1 MKRMLFNATHAEELR
16 LALVDGQKLLDLDI
30 ESAAYQSKKGNIYK
44 GRVTRV
50 EPSLEAAFVDYGTQR
65 QGFLPLKEI
74 SRIHFQGTGN
84 TPISQVRIQD
94 AIKEGQEFIV
104 QVDKEER
111 GTKGAA
117 LTTFISLAGRF
128 LVLMPNNPK
137 GGGIS
142 RRIEGEER
150 AELREAMAQL
160 EVPSDFA
167 LIARTAGIGKSAEE
181 LQWDLDFLIH
191 TWDAISK
198 AAADNKAPL
207 LIYQESNLVV
217 RAIRDYL
224 KPDVGEIIVDNAEI
238 HERMRKFIEQVSPN
252 NIGKLKLHQ
261 EETPLFSRYQIEHQI
276 NSAFSRDVQLDSGGS
291 IVLDHT
297 EAMISVD
304 VNSARATKGGDIE
317 ETALNTNL
325 EAADEI
331 ARQLRL
337 RDMGGLIVIDFIDMT
352 PTRNQR
358 AVEDRLARAL
368 KYDRARV
375 QVGRISRFG
384 LLEMSRQRLRPSLG
398 EASSKICPRCSGT
411 GHIRG
416 VQSSAL
422 FILRQ
427 IQDEAMKENSAAVHV
442 HLPVATATYLL
453 NEKRREVSALESK
466 IGTPLMIIPSS
477 ELETPHFQI
486 RRLRSDELDQE
497 GEAPSYE
504 IKAQTEEFE
513 DKSTISVAP
522 AKIEKPAVG
531 QLSHVS
537 AAPPPPKKK
546 TGDSFL
552 VALFKKLFGAEKK
565 KPKKQTKRKSSPQ
578 RKRAGSQTRGRNYNQ
593 QQRKGRGPKRKSS
606 PRKTTDADAGQTGK
620 PERSAKPANR
630 PDSDRQK
637 PRERSDNRPRGGRG
651 RSGGGRGRRQGKRIA
666 SGSES
671 SQPQQTQPQDVDGNR
686 ATPKERGSETSKE
699 VRAPTPAQTSV
710 QTPVQENRAPVI
722 AANDKGPESSSS
734 TPAPVKVESTR
745 PAPAEVKETPAQNVV
760 KPAEPGP
767 APTPVQPSAP
777 SSESAKSS
785 LVQIETRT
793 EDAKKEVTSD

>member
-1 MKRMLFNATHAEELR
+1 MKRMLFNATQAEELR

-44 GRVTRV
+44 GKVTRV

-74 SRIHFQGTGN
+74 SRIHFQGAGN

-94 AIKEGQEFIV
+94 VIKEGQEFIV

-160 EVPSDFA
+160 TIPSDYA

-181 LQWDLDFLIH
+181 LQWDLDFLVH
-191 TWDAISK
+191 TWEAITK
-198 AAADNKAPL
+198 AAAERSAPF

-224 KPDVGEIIVDNAEI
+224 KADVGEIIVDNPEI
-238 HERMRKFIEQVSPN
+238 HERMRKFIEQVSPH
-252 NIGKLKLHQ
+252 NINKLKLHQ
-261 EETPLFSRYQIEHQI
+261 EETPLFSRFQIEHQI
-276 NSAFSRDVQLDSGGS
+276 NSAFSREVQLESGGS

-297 EAMISVD
+297 EALISID

-352 PTRNQR
+352 PPRNQR
-358 AVEDRLARAL
+358 EVEDRLTQAL
-368 KYDRARV
+368 KQDRARV

-398 EASSKICPRCSGT
+398 EASTKVCPRCDGT

-422 FILRQ
+422 HILRVV
-427 IQDEAMKENSAAVHV
+427 QDEAMKENSAAVHV
-442 HLPVATATYLL
+442 HLPIDTATYLL
-453 NEKRREVSALESK
+453 NEKRRDITALESK
-466 IGTPLMIIPSS
+466 IGTPIVILPTAD
-477 ELETPHFQI
+477 LETPHYLI
-486 RRLRSDELDQE
+486 RRLRAEEL
-497 GEAPSYE
+497 EAEIDKPSYKVE
-504 IKAQTEEFE
+504 TPIEETKE
-513 DKSTISVAP
+513 EPVPGVTA
-522 AKIEKPAVG
+522 AKPEKPAVG
-531 QLSHVS
+531 QLSHIV
-537 AAPPPPKKK
+537 AAPPPAPKK
-546 TGDSFL
+546 TGDGFFT
-552 VALFKKLFGAEKK
+552 ALLKKLFGLGEEKK
-565 KPKKQTKRKSSPQ
+565 PARPQ
-578 RKRAGSQTRGRNYNQ
+578 RRPEGGH
-593 QQRKGRGPKRKSS
+593 
-606 PRKTTDADAGQTGK
+606 PRH
-620 PERSAKPANR
+620 RSAKQ
-630 PDSDRQK
+630 SQK
-637 PRERSDNRPRGGRG
+637 RGSYG
-651 RSGGGRGRRQGKRIA
+651 
-666 SGSES
+666 
-671 SQPQQTQPQDVDGNR
+671 QQRGNR
-686 ATPKERGSETSKE
+686 GE
-699 VRAPTPAQTSV
+699 
-710 QTPVQENRAPVI
+710 
-722 AANDKGPESSSS
+722 
-734 TPAPVKVESTR
+734 
-745 PAPAEVKETPAQNVV
+745 
-760 KPAEPGP
+760 
-767 APTPVQPSAP
+767 
-777 SSESAKSS
+777 
-785 LVQIETRT
+785 
-793 EDAKKEVTSD
+793 